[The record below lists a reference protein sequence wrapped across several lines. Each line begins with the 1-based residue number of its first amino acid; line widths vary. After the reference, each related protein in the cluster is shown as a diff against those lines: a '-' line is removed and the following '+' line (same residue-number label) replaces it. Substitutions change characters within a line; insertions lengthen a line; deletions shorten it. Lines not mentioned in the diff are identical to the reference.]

1 MRNHQRAVRRIFP
14 KPQLIDRPAEYFFPG
29 VPVPTLEC
37 SVYIHEPSFRHRCDG
52 ERDRAR
58 TKDLLE
64 PVLRLHQR
72 RLRSSKIFYP
82 LFKFL
87 PINRSPFV
95 KTGILDC
102 RCRRDCQQF
111 RPTEMV
117 LREAVGL
124 RMPDRQKTQVLS
136 GRHQRNAQPG
146 AQMIMS
152 FEGLPRLFF
161 RSVGDQDTLL
171 AGQNPLQER
180 RVVGIQSER
189 EFRTRLWSLWAELL
203 S

>member
-1 MRNHQRAVRRIFP
+1 MDRA
-14 KPQLIDRPAEYFFPG
+14 AEYLGPG
-29 VPVPTLEC
+29 ITVPTLEC
-37 SVYIHEPSFRHRCDG
+37 GVHIHEPSVRNRCDG

-58 TKDLLE
+58 MKDLLE

-72 RLRSSKIFYP
+72 RLRSSKIFDT

-87 PINRSPFV
+87 SINRSPFV

-102 RCRRDCQQF
+102 CRRRDCQQF

-117 LREAVGL
+117 SREAVGL

-136 GRHQRNAQPG
+136 GRHQRNAEPG

-152 FEGLPRLFF
+152 FEGLPRLLL
-161 RSVGDQDTLL
+161 RGIGDQDTLL
-171 AGQNPLQER
+171 ASQNP
-180 RVVGIQSER
+180 
-189 EFRTRLWSLWAELL
+189 
-203 S
+203 